1 MSDHVEFAIRVFKD
15 VIEITLTNAKL
26 ANSRI
31 SIGTGGKTSDGVT
44 MSYMP
49 PKLYPLHCMLNPTLG
64 PGLSNGCILGS
75 TIEHD
80 RVAIRVALPEAVAAE
95 DLDKILKQISALVTE
110 AGKRN
115 GYTKTDPVEYDML
128 YSESGQL
135 ASR

>member
-15 VIEITLTNAKL
+15 AIEIALTNAKL
-26 ANSRI
+26 ANSKI
-31 SIGTGGKTSDGVT
+31 SVGTGGKASDGVT

-80 RVAIRVALPEAVAAE
+80 RVVIQVACPEAVTAK
-95 DLDKILKQISALVTE
+95 DLDKILKQISLLVTE

-115 GYTKTDPVEYDML
+115 GYTRTDPVEYDML

-135 ASR
+135 VNR